1 MNGMFEFFRKA
12 GGAPEVKLERKSGAG
27 GGLLALSL
35 GATARWGGRDTAALA
50 RSGVMRNAIAY
61 ACVRKIATAAAS
73 VPWLL
78 YEGARELE
86 SHPLLTLLARPNPQE
101 DGASL
106 FERWYAFLQSAGNA
120 YLEAVMLEGRP
131 RELHV
136 LRPDRM
142 QVVPGTRG
150 WPAAYDYTVDGRAS
164 RIARDAGGFLPVL
177 HLALF
182 HPLDDYYGL
191 SPLAVAGTAVEVHNQ
206 GAAWAK
212 ALLDNAARPSG
223 ALIYKGPDGGG
234 LSEDQFGRLK
244 RELEDAY
251 QGSANA
257 GRPMV
262 LEGGLDWKAM
272 SLAPA
277 EMDFAE
283 TRAAAAREIAL
294 AFGVPPMLLGIPGD
308 NTYANYAQANLN
320 FWRQTVLPLVGRS
333 AAALTHWLCP
343 RFGDDLRL
351 DFDADAVE
359 ALATAREAVW
369 EKLNAADFL
378 TLNEKRA
385 AAGYSP
391 VPGGDML

>member
-1 MNGMFEFFRKA
+1 MNAMLDLFRSFK
-12 GGAPEVKLERKSGAG
+12 GAPERKSGPP
-27 GGLLALSL
+27 GLLALSL
-35 GATARWGGRDTAALA
+35 GGAARWGGRDTAALA
-50 RSGVMRNAIAY
+50 RNGVMQNAVAY
-61 ACVRKIATAAAS
+61 ACVRKIAAAAAS

-78 YEGARELE
+78 HDGAVEVE
-86 SHPLLTLLARPNPQE
+86 EHPLLSLLARPNAFE

-120 YLEAVMLEGRP
+120 YLEAVTLDGSP

-136 LRPDRM
+136 LRPDRVT
-142 QVVPGTRG
+142 VVPGARG
-150 WPAAYDYTVDGRAS
+150 WPAAYDYAVDGRAI
-164 RIARDAGGFLPVL
+164 RIVRQADGFLPVL
-177 HLALF
+177 HLSLF

-191 SPLAVAGTAVEVHNQ
+191 SPLAVAATAVEVHNA

-223 ALIYKGPDGGG
+223 ALIYKGPDSAPG
-234 LSEDQFGRLK
+234 LSEAQFARLK
-244 RELEDAY
+244 RELEDTY

-283 TRAAAAREIAL
+283 TRAQAAREIAL
-294 AFGVPPMLLGIPGD
+294 AFGVPPLLLGLPGD
-308 NTYANYAQANLN
+308 NTYANYAEANLN
-320 FWRQTVLPLVGRS
+320 FWRQTVLPLVGRG
-333 AAALTHWLCP
+333 AAALTRWLCP
-343 RFGDDLRL
+343 RFGTGLRL
-351 DFDADAVE
+351 SFDADAVE
-359 ALATAREAVW
+359 AMAEARQALW
-369 EKLNAADFL
+369 DKLGAADFL

-391 VPGGDML
+391 VAGGEGM